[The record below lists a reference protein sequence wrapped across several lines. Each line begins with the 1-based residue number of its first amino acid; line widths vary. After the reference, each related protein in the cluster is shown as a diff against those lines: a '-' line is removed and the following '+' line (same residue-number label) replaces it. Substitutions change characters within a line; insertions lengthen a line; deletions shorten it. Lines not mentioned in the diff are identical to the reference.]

1 VATID
6 ELHAVALQHA
16 KAEADGDLD
25 TTLAT
30 LEDDCVYE
38 LQPVR
43 RRLVGKDRARRYY
56 DYFFANF
63 MPRVQNYEMRGEWL
77 DDGGLLQEYTM
88 WVRDDDGNVGRYDLI
103 GVLTFGAE
111 RLSGERLYGNEQIL
125 RLLFG
130 PLYDETEPLP

>member
-1 VATID
+1 MATLD
-6 ELHAVALQHA
+6 QLHAVALEHA
-16 KAEADGDLD
+16 RAETDGDLE

-56 DYFFANF
+56 EWFFANF
-63 MPRVQNYEMRGEWL
+63 MPRVDNYELRGEWL
-77 DDGGLLQEYTM
+77 DQGGLLQEYTM
-88 WVRDDDGNVGRYDLI
+88 WVRGDDGNVGRYDLI
-103 GVLTFGAE
+103 GVLTFGTD
-111 RLSGERLYGNEQIL
+111 RLSGERLYGNEEIL

>member
-16 KAEADGDLD
+16 EAEADGDMD

-56 DYFFANF
+56 EYFFANF
-63 MPRVQNYEMRGEWL
+63 MPRVQNYELRGEWI

-88 WVRDDDGNVGRYDLI
+88 WVREDDGSVGRYELI
-103 GVLTFGAE
+103 GVLTFGDE
-111 RLSGERLYGNEQIL
+111 RLSGERLFGDERIL
-125 RLLFG
+125 RMLLG

>member
-1 VATID
+1 MATLD
-6 ELHAVALQHA
+6 QLHAVALEHA
-16 KAEADGDLD
+16 RAETDGDLE

-56 DYFFANF
+56 EWFFANF
-63 MPRVQNYEMRGEWL
+63 MPRVDNYELRGEWL
-77 DDGGLLQEYTM
+77 DQGGLLQEYTM
-88 WVRDDDGNVGRYDLI
+88 WVRGDDGNVGRYDLI
-103 GVLTFGAE
+103 GVLTFGTD
-111 RLSGERLYGNEQIL
+111 RLSGERLYGNEEIL

-130 PLYDETEPLP
+130 PLYDETGPLP